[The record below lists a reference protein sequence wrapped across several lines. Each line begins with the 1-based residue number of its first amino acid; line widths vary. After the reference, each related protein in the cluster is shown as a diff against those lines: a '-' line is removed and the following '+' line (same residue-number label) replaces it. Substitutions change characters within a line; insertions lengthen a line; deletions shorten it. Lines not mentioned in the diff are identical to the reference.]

1 MERKGISQVLFLIIA
16 ASVLMMVALT
26 LIFMFQS
33 GAGDTTQQA
42 QTQTCISSVQAKCNS
57 FGDEYVRMPGA
68 CITTVDGQRQML
80 PNTFAP
86 HTQGANG
93 YSSVSSLSGTSGAV
107 YADCGEVS

>member
-42 QTQTCISSVQAKCNS
+42 QTQTCLSSLEAQCSS
-57 FGDEYVRMPGA
+57 FGDEYVRMPGSCMTEQA
-68 CITTVDGQRQML
+68 GEVSVASGVPYSAYT
-80 PNTFAP
+80 PA
-86 HTQGANG
+86 ASG
-93 YSSVSSLSGTSGAV
+93 YSQATGDLSGADV
-107 YADCGEVS
+107 YADCGSVL